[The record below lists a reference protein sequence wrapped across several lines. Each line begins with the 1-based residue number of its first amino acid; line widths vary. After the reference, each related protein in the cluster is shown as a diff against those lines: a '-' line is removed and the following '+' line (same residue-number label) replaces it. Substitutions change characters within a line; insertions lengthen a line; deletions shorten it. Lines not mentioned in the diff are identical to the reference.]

1 MKNIDRKDDHPVFG
15 KVHLHPHSE
24 LGKLPVIEVSIAYQK
39 YPELS
44 AVNGNSC
51 WIQTILRMIPIVPT
65 IPKIEF
71 SIILGLKVKS
81 MTAIIAY
88 FF

>member
-1 MKNIDRKDDHPVFG
+1 MKNIETKDDHPVFG
-15 KVHLHPHSE
+15 KVHGHPHSE

-51 WIQTILRMIPIVPT
+51 SIQIILRMKPT
-65 IPKIEF
+65 VQIIPKI
-71 SIILGLKVKS
+71 IHVLLK
-81 MTAIIAY
+81 
-88 FF
+88 

>member
-1 MKNIDRKDDHPVFG
+1 MKNIERKDDHPVFG

-44 AVNGNSC
+44 DVNGISYS
-51 WIQTILRMIPIVPT
+51 IQIILRRKPT
-65 IPKIEF
+65 VQITAKI
-71 SIILGLKVKS
+71 IQILLK
-81 MTAIIAY
+81 
-88 FF
+88 